1 MSPERPLRTIHL
13 NTERTWRGGEQLT
26 LSLAQG
32 LAERGHAADIVAQP
46 GSPMAERA
54 RAAGLAVH
62 EVKMRSE
69 VDVLAVLALRRAFR
83 TGGGYDVLHFH
94 TPHSVT
100 LGGAAA
106 IGARTPDGG
115 RPVRLVNK
123 RTDFSIFRNSFL
135 GLNKIKY
142 LGLVDAIIADSK
154 KIEDVLIADG
164 LPRDRIRMVYEGVDL
179 RRLAGASGARIRAG
193 LDLPEGA
200 EVVGNVAHFAPHKAH
215 EDLVRA
221 VPAVLAARPNAVF
234 VLVGQGELL
243 EPMKALARELGV
255 ERAIRFTGFRSDVPD
270 LLALFELFVISSR
283 EEGLCTSII
292 DAMAVGTPV
301 VATRAG
307 GIPEL
312 VLDGETGL
320 LADVAAPA
328 SLAAAIVRALS
339 DRPAAKARAEAAGRR
354 ARELFSA
361 DAMTEGTLAVYREL
375 LARRPGNH

>member
-1 MSPERPLRTIHL
+1 MAEDAAPLRTIHL

-26 LSLAQG
+26 LTLAQG
-32 LAERGHAADIVAQP
+32 LAERGHAAEVVAQP

-54 RAAGLAVH
+54 RAVGLAVH
-62 EVKMRSE
+62 EVRMRSE
-69 VDVLAVLALRRAFR
+69 VDLLAVLALRKIFSRSPL
-83 TGGGYDVLHFH
+83 DVLHFH

-100 LGGAAA
+100 LGGLASGAARRA
-106 IGARTPDGG
+106 AGS

-135 GLNKIKY
+135 GLNRVKY
-142 LGLVDAIIADSK
+142 NRLVDGIIADSK
-154 KIEDVLIADG
+154 KIEEVLLGDG
-164 LPRDRIRMVYEGVDL
+164 LARERIRVVYEGVDL
-179 RRLAGASGARIRAG
+179 RRLAGASGAHLRDELGIPA
-193 LDLPEGA
+193 GA

-221 VPAVLAARPNAVF
+221 APRVLERRPGAVF

-243 EPMKALARELGV
+243 EPMKALARDLGV
-255 ERAIRFTGFRSDVPD
+255 AAAIRFPGFRNDVKD
-270 LLALFELFVISSR
+270 LLDLFDLFVISSR

-292 DAMAVGTPV
+292 DAMEVGTPV

-320 LADVAAPA
+320 LAPVADPA
-328 SLAAAIVRALS
+328 GLADAIVRALA
-339 DRPAAKARAEAAGRR
+339 DPAAAEARARTAQRR

-361 DAMTEGTLAVYREL
+361 DGMVEGTLAVYREL
-375 LARRPGNH
+375 LARAR